1 MREGGIV
8 LARNRLNITWEDT
21 SMGFVDAV
29 KNGFANYANGNG
41 RACRSEFWYWTLF
54 NFIVQLIATLIVR
67 ATDLSFISLVAGLAL
82 TVPSVCVG
90 IRRLHDI
97 GMSGWFYLIS
107 FIPLVGT
114 ILMIVWGVRDS
125 QPGPNQY
132 GPNPKEGFGG
142 MY

>member
-29 KNGFANYANGNG
+29 KNGFANYANANG

-67 ATDLSFISLVAGLAL
+67 ATDMSFISLVAGLAL
-82 TVPSVCVG
+82 TFPSVCVG

-125 QPGPNQY
+125 QPGTNQY

>member
-29 KNGFANYANGNG
+29 KNGFANYANSNG
-41 RACRSEFWYWTLF
+41 RARRSEFWYWTLF
-54 NFIVQLIATLIVR
+54 NFIVQLIAALLVR
-67 ATDLSFISLVAGLAL
+67 ATDMSFISLVASLAL
-82 TVPSVCVG
+82 TIPSVCVG

-97 GMSGWFYLIS
+97 GMSGWYYLIS